1 MFTGADTGFWKR
13 EGTSNFGRKTAG
25 VLGGVVSPPSGVW
38 EEEAFAIWAFTSTR
52 IAYTYTIIPSDFAL

>member
-13 EGTSNFGRKTAG
+13 DGKILVAKQLGS
-25 VLGGVVSPPSGVW
+25 LGGVVSPPSGVW

-52 IAYTYTIIPSDFAL
+52 IAYTYTTIPSDFAL